1 MDGTS
6 AHVDL
11 FNWLYPLSTRHMD
24 LITLALIA
32 SQSLLNGPTTGIA
45 EGPVRTDRFRVTS
58 PALPSMPTVAA
69 YRVAPRDSIF
79 EYSPAYYKRL
89 SIHRAGSYAMLPL
102 FAFQYI
108 AGSQLY
114 DKSFEAPAW
123 ARTGHRIAA
132 TGVAVLFTVNTVT
145 GVMNLYEGRK
155 DPDERGRKVFHA
167 VMMLLAD
174 AGFTAT
180 GILAER
186 AESASA
192 DRERHRTVALSSVA
206 LATIGYLSMLDIFR
220 KD

>member
-1 MDGTS
+1 MDI
-6 AHVDL
+6 
-11 FNWLYPLSTRHMD
+11 
-24 LITLALIA
+24 ITLALIA
-32 SQSLLNGPTTGIA
+32 FQSLSNGRTPVAA
-45 EGPVRTDRFRVTS
+45 EGPVRTDRFSRVTA
-58 PALPSMPTVAA
+58 PALPSIPAPALPSLPTLAA
-69 YRVAPRDSIF
+69 DRATPHDTIF
-79 EYSPAYYKRL
+79 EYSAAYYKRL

-123 ARTGHRIAA
+123 AKTGHRVAA

-186 AESASA
+186 AELAGD
-192 DRERHRTVALSSVA
+192 DRDRHRTVALTSVTI
-206 LATIGYLSMLDIFR
+206 ATIGYLSMLDIFR